1 MSTAPRR
8 PDLAN
13 EPVGRLML
21 RLSIPT
27 ITAQLVNMLYNLVD
41 RIYISYIPDV
51 GTLALTGLGVCLPII
66 LLVSAFAALCASS
79 GAPLA
84 SIAMGQRNHEKAEG
98 ILGSCTALL
107 LCVSAVLTVV
117 LSCFYTPILL
127 AFGAT
132 EDALPYAQRYIAIYS
147 LGTVFVQ
154 LSLGLNPFITAQGFS
169 KAGML
174 TVLIGAVLNTLLDP
188 LFIFVFH
195 MDVQGAALA
204 TVISQ
209 AVSAAFVLR
218 FLTGRQTIL
227 RLKRRLLRLN
237 WKLLAPCVALGLAP
251 FIMQST
257 ESLVSVCFNT
267 SLRAAGGTLAV
278 GTMTICSTLMQFA
291 LLPLQGL
298 SQGAQPI
305 ISFNYGAKRPER
317 VKAAFRIL
325 LISCLAFSAVL
336 GLTCIFA
343 PQIFVYLLTPD
354 AALRENRDRCAA
366 GASCPCLFFHRLRA
380 SGKIKAKQDVFPA
393 CGARGEPFAHGIRRL
408 RQPVP
413 RRAHGLRQRRQ
424 HTVVGEKLVHART
437 AVRELAHGRAA
448 GRRAEPERVKRRVQR
463 LILQPRLAVAHMRH
477 VPEKRLAQAR
487 VFDGRDL
494 LRLAGGARRG
504 GLALTAQ
511 RAGEAQLFIHRGKPL
526 VRRNEHQA
534 VRAALFELLF
544 RKRQQRAADALPAPV
559 LVGRHGVEIRGGA
572 GVLAARKLLRQGKAH
587 PHQHL
592 AVARGKARCV
602 RIRLTE
608 KASDLLVRVA
618 ERLLPQAR
626 ERRNVSLVRF
636 LAAHYIFSF
645 QSAVNFSSS
654 SVG

>member
-107 LCVSAVLTVV
+107 L
-117 LSCFYTPILL
+117 

-227 RLKRRLLRLN
+227 HLKRRLLRLN

-354 AALRENRDRCAA
+354 EALRAYAIPCVRLYMA
-366 GASCPCLFFHRLRA
+366 GVTIFGAQIACQQTFVALGNAKCSLFLACLR
-380 SGKIKAKQDVFPA
+380 K
-393 CGARGEPFAHGIRRL
+393 
-408 RQPVP
+408 
-413 RRAHGLRQRRQ
+413 
-424 HTVVGEKLVHART
+424 
-437 AVRELAHGRAA
+437 
-448 GRRAEPERVKRRVQR
+448 
-463 LILQPRLAVAHMRH
+463 LILLIPLVY
-477 VPEKRLAQAR
+477 
-487 VFDGRDL
+487 L
-494 LRLAGGARRG
+494 LP
-504 GLALTAQ
+504 
-511 RAGEAQLFIHRGKPL
+511 LFIPDT
-526 VRRNEHQA
+526 VFA
-534 VRAALFELLF
+534 
-544 RKRQQRAADALPAPV
+544 
-559 LVGRHGVEIRGGA
+559 I
-572 GVLAARKLLRQGKAH
+572 
-587 PHQHL
+587 
-592 AVARGKARCV
+592 
-602 RIRLTE
+602 
-608 KASDLLVRVA
+608 
-618 ERLLPQAR
+618 
-626 ERRNVSLVRF
+626 F
-636 LAAHYIFSF
+636 LAAPIADIL
-645 QSAVNFSSS
+645 AVLCTVTLFMH
-654 SVG
+654 VFRKTMRAIAD